1 MHVLCAVEQ
10 NGFDHCVTVFTTE
23 PAMRKKSAAFLLL
36 FTGASMLVGFLWNLL
51 FGQIVSLHPE
61 QIGDWLNG
69 PGPWAPLVFVAAMA
83 CAVVISPIPS
93 VPLDIAAGLAFGW
106 FWGTVH
112 TLIGA
117 EIGAIVAF
125 LIARRLGRPWLMGR
139 LPQSTMAKIDEL
151 AERQGVRALLVMRL
165 MPVFNFDW
173 VSYAAGLT
181 AVSLPV
187 FTVATFVG
195 MIPAVIAIVAVG
207 ATLTDNL
214 VFSGA
219 LVAGMVMLAL
229 GPLLL
234 PWLPVTH
241 KKERKPNEH

>member
-1 MHVLCAVEQ
+1 
-10 NGFDHCVTVFTTE
+10 
-23 PAMRKKSAAFLLL
+23 
-36 FTGASMLVGFLWNLL
+36 
-51 FGQIVSLHPE
+51 
-61 QIGDWLNG
+61 
-69 PGPWAPLVFVAAMA
+69 
-83 CAVVISPIPS
+83 
-93 VPLDIAAGLAFGW
+93 
-106 FWGTVH
+106 
-112 TLIGA
+112 
-117 EIGAIVAF
+117 
-125 LIARRLGRPWLMGR
+125 
-139 LPQSTMAKIDEL
+139 MAKIDEL
-151 AERQGVRALLVMRL
+151 AQRLGVRALLVMRL